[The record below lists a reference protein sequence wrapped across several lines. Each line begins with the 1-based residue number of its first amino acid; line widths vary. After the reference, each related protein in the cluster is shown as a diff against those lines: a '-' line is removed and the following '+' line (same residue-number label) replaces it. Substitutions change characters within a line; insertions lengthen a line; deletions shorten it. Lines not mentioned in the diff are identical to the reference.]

1 MFRRDHR
8 VDALFSLTNARACG
22 VGTIFVSG
30 RFRQQAHCTF
40 GANGRMLLLDLN
52 ISGKRIRFVD
62 IYAPVT
68 RSHTNAFFK
77 DLHQFLLEPLPH
89 VILGDFNCVVD
100 SLRDVRGPGQGGSTT
115 TASRID
121 RAYHPDYLLPSVAEC
136 EVLALPSTLAGRTD
150 HFPLTITLR
159 GSPGPRNDNLRLRLD
174 PTLLEDEISVERIK
188 GSLRET
194 LRYASPMTPQVW
206 DTLKE
211 AWKSILQEGGR
222 ARKRRLTDQMNELLR
237 RMRIIRGAETLTA
250 CTRDYLDCLEASYAR
265 LLKKKTRKPVK
276 AAGQSY
282 AGTEAKRPDGSVTTD
297 PNEIEAI
304 FRNYFRAQFQ
314 ATDSGDA
321 VPSAQ
326 RMHELCKHLQ
336 RPAEEEFTTPCGE
349 AVMDELVVAIRNMPS
364 NSAPGVDGSRQAA
377 RVRHLDLTLREKALI
392 AKTSIFAF
400 ANYACRVAVM
410 PSKTANQINKITG
423 SLPWDDKPAPKEG
436 GLGLPHVMTV
446 GKVLALKTARFLYQ
460 ASDYIGKGLF
470 RYWCSTNTGL
480 LDADRHLGPLAEFPS
495 AFYKAAVNTK
505 RMVDTEVADCDVDK
519 DPPARI
525 VEELTRRQKCN
536 TSFGKGTGR
545 SSQPKNAY
553 TGSASCPPPTAP
565 TAVQTTL
572 DRNRGAFAKLVVAC
586 TLFIIWKRRCLAA
599 VRKRTVRAANPA
611 VSRVRMLVWK
621 HLMEE
626 LEASG
631 EERFLRRWHTKFFF
645 IREGQVAD
653 PITPY

>member
-1 MFRRDHR
+1 MPLFKFASWNVRGFRDRAKQRDILALAREQNIDVLFIQETNFKSPLDVAMFRRDHR

-52 ISGKRIRFVD
+52 ISGKRIRFVN

-68 RSHTNAFFK
+68 RSHTNSFFK

-100 SLRDVRGPGQGGSTT
+100 SLRDVRGPGQGGSTYRAKELVKVLRHLKLTDVWLHVHNDLFAPTRTCRT

-121 RAYHPDYLLPSVAEC
+121 RAYLPDYLLPSVAEC

-159 GSPGPRNDNLRLRLD
+159 GSPGPRNDNLGWRLD

-188 GSLRET
+188 DRLRET

-211 AWKSILQEGGR
+211 AWKSILQEEGR

-237 RMRIIRGAETLTA
+237 RMRIVRGAETLTA

-276 AAGQSY
+276 AAGQSFEPPELVVNEVCGNGGVQI
-282 AGTEAKRPDGSVTTD
+282 AEAKRPDGSVTTD

-336 RPAEEEFTTPCGE
+336 RPAKEEFTTLCGE
-349 AVMDELVVAIRNMPS
+349 AKLSGA
-364 NSAPGVDGSRQAA
+364 
-377 RVRHLDLTLREKALI
+377 
-392 AKTSIFAF
+392 
-400 ANYACRVAVM
+400 
-410 PSKTANQINKITG
+410 
-423 SLPWDDKPAPKEG
+423 
-436 GLGLPHVMTV
+436 
-446 GKVLALKTARFLYQ
+446 
-460 ASDYIGKGLF
+460 
-470 RYWCSTNTGL
+470 
-480 LDADRHLGPLAEFPS
+480 
-495 AFYKAAVNTK
+495 YKQSP
-505 RMVDTEVADCDVDK
+505 R
-519 DPPARI
+519 
-525 VEELTRRQKCN
+525 
-536 TSFGKGTGR
+536 
-545 SSQPKNAY
+545 
-553 TGSASCPPPTAP
+553 
-565 TAVQTTL
+565 
-572 DRNRGAFAKLVVAC
+572 
-586 TLFIIWKRRCLAA
+586 
-599 VRKRTVRAANPA
+599 
-611 VSRVRMLVWK
+611 
-621 HLMEE
+621 
-626 LEASG
+626 
-631 EERFLRRWHTKFFF
+631 
-645 IREGQVAD
+645 
-653 PITPY
+653 